1 MKKFFA
7 RAVVAFALV
16 FAVTVPVLADTI
28 RLKDGSVI
36 RGQIISFKNEQFTI
50 PARSDIIERLS
61 RAVIDG
67 QVAGAA
73 DLEVIADLLLAV
85 IAFAGLTRADTG
97 QLGGV
102 LQTLRVGI
110 AANGTA

>member
-1 MKKFFA
+1 
-7 RAVVAFALV
+7 
-16 FAVTVPVLADTI
+16 
-28 RLKDGSVI
+28 
-36 RGQIISFKNEQFTI
+36 
-50 PARSDIIERLS
+50 
-61 RAVIDG
+61 VIDG

>member
-1 MKKFFA
+1 MVK
-7 RAVVAFALV
+7 LS
-16 FAVTVPVLADTI
+16 PD
-28 RLKDGSVI
+28 SV
-36 RGQIISFKNEQFTI
+36 RSISGVSSTSAAGIGKNEQFTI

-73 DLEVIADLLLAV
+73 DLEVFADLLLAV

-102 LQTLRVGI
+102 LQRLRVGI